1 MYQEHLSLQYTFS
14 ALVFEPRLYIPL
26 SILCTHI
33 PFSQR
38 YKHTLKTL
46 PSKYSSKQGT
56 ILMSH
61 LYIPPCL
68 HLDFVNNSGTIRN
81 GFFQKTANSGYYSN
95 RGRQIENIM
104 YIIDKLGLTQ
114 LYLGTYVHY
123 IKNGFQPYFR
133 AFLCL

>member
-1 MYQEHLSLQYTFS
+1 MNNLILFVLDDYNNLKREIYTRVRNYRKK
-14 ALVFEPRLYIPL
+14 L
-26 SILCTHI
+26 
-33 PFSQR
+33 
-38 YKHTLKTL
+38 
-46 PSKYSSKQGT
+46 
-56 ILMSH
+56 
-61 LYIPPCL
+61 PPCL

>member
-1 MYQEHLSLQYTFS
+1 
-14 ALVFEPRLYIPL
+14 
-26 SILCTHI
+26 
-33 PFSQR
+33 
-38 YKHTLKTL
+38 
-46 PSKYSSKQGT
+46 
-56 ILMSH
+56 MSH

-123 IKNGFQPYFR
+123 IKNGFQPHFR
-133 AFLCL
+133 AFLCLGIKKIETVFRMANENVRFFSPLFSYKNTTTF